1 MYRVIYFWGEFER
14 TFASGW
20 KTPDL
25 RQGAPLRGSP
35 VDSQEGGCHLLF
47 HSSNGSI
54 LHTVEGADPDSI
66 ALVASRV
73 LELSIPASP
82 VQIHHLAE
90 EIKERV
96 SSLANVDAILDQ
108 TAGDV
113 RIAGQLL
120 QDARR
125 AK

>member
-1 MYRVIYFWGEFER
+1 M
-14 TFASGW
+14 
-20 KTPDL
+20 
-25 RQGAPLRGSP
+25 
-35 VDSQEGGCHLLF
+35 
-47 HSSNGSI
+47 
-54 LHTVEGADPDSI
+54 
-66 ALVASRV
+66 

>member
-1 MYRVIYFWGEFER
+1 M
-14 TFASGW
+14 
-20 KTPDL
+20 
-25 RQGAPLRGSP
+25 
-35 VDSQEGGCHLLF
+35 
-47 HSSNGSI
+47 
-54 LHTVEGADPDSI
+54 EGADPDSI

-82 VQIHHLAE
+82 AQIHHLAE

-113 RIAGQLL
+113 HRAGQLL